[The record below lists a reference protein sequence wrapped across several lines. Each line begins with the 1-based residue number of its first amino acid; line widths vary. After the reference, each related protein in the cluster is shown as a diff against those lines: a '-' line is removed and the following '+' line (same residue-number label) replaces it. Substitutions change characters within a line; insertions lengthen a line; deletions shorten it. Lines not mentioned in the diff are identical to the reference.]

1 MPLIKKIESDGMR
14 PTLAEVKSWAGEAG
28 EILLANFRQRHQ
40 IRYKGR
46 FDLVT
51 EADTASEALII
62 QKIRTHYPN
71 HEIVTEE
78 SGLFPGT
85 QGTWYIDPLDG
96 TINYA
101 HGLPMF
107 AVSMAYSEHGQ
118 TCLAVV
124 YDPIRGEFFSAE
136 RGQGAYLND
145 ERIQVSEAASLT
157 DSLLVTGF
165 PYNAWE
171 TPRNNLDNYG
181 RFARLTQGV
190 RRLGSAALDLC
201 YVAAGRLD
209 GYWELEI
216 KAWDIAAGTLI
227 VEEAGGR
234 VTDMDGNPDYFQPPY
249 SIIAAPAPLHAK
261 MLDVIQDK

>member
-1 MPLIKKIESDGMR
+1 MT

-28 EILLANFRQRHQ
+28 EILLKNFRQRHQ
-40 IRYKGR
+40 IHHKGR

-62 QKIRTHYPN
+62 KKIRTHFPD
-71 HEIVTEE
+71 HEIITEE
-78 SGLFPGT
+78 SGHLPGAG
-85 QGTWYIDPLDG
+85 GTWYIDPLDG

-101 HGLPMF
+101 HGMPVF
-107 AVSMAYSEHGQ
+107 AVSMAYSEAGQ
-118 TCLAVV
+118 MRLAVV

-136 RGQGAYLND
+136 RGQGAYLNQ
-145 ERIQVSEAASLT
+145 ERIQVSEVTHLT

-165 PYNAWE
+165 PYNAWDS
-171 TPRNNLDNYG
+171 PLNNLDNYG

-209 GYWELEI
+209 GYWEIEI
-216 KAWDIAAGTLI
+216 KSWDIAAGTLI
-227 VEEAGGR
+227 VEEAGGL
-234 VTDMDGNPDYFQPPY
+234 VTDMHGNRDYFHPPY
-249 SIIAAPAPLHAK
+249 SIIAAPAALHAE
-261 MLDVIQDK
+261 MLEVIQE